1 MNAVNRSLQSVRAL
15 EIYQKFFRVTSKCSD
30 RPLKLYI
37 RRRIRE
43 EYRNNINA
51 ST

>member
-1 MNAVNRSLQSVRAL
+1 MNVVNRSLQTVRAL
-15 EIYQKFFRVTSKCSD
+15 EIYQQFFRETSKCSD

-43 EYRNNINA
+43 
-51 ST
+51 